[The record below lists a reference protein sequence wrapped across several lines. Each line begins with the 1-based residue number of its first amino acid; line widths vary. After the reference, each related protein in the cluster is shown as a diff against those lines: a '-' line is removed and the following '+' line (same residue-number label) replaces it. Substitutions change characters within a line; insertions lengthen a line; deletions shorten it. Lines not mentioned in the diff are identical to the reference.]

1 MQRVAIIIP
10 YFGKWPVWMDFYLY
24 TCSRQQNVD
33 FLFFTDCG
41 IPKTVYKIRFLW
53 KLIILHIVIKYQIN

>member
-41 IPKTVYKIRFLW
+41 IPKNSL
-53 KLIILHIVIKYQIN
+53 